1 LLSRCRAPSE
11 HHTVPSPR
19 HDYHDQS
26 SGLAEIYLRLMML
39 ILILLMAWSRYNQ
52 FVQKEVRGWFQTA
65 VTSGNYHEVNPRD
78 KVLTALM
85 IEKLRWVAPSVP
97 SMGAGAGGDH
107 RSIHARNRLAPPQR
121 PRPAPTPS
129 RPAPTLSRPAP
140 TPSPLAPLRFPCVP
154 TFSQARPVCI
164 RVATRHHRGRGTS
177 ARRELKLPMLTLLLM
192 PPQAQERQTVECRL

>member
-1 LLSRCRAPSE
+1 
-11 HHTVPSPR
+11 
-19 HDYHDQS
+19 
-26 SGLAEIYLRLMML
+26 MML

-78 KVLTALM
+78 KVLAALM

-97 SMGAGAGGDH
+97 SMSGAGAGGDH
-107 RSIHARNRLAPPQR
+107 RSIHARNRL
-121 PRPAPTPS
+121 
-129 RPAPTLSRPAP
+129 
-140 TPSPLAPLRFPCVP
+140 RFPCDP